1 LSGIELGGLNDLW
14 VIEFTYVLD
23 LSLFCK
29 TLNRIKKHH
38 MAKNLVIVES
48 PAKAKTIEKYLG
60 KDYIVKSSI
69 GHIRDL
75 PGSSMGI
82 DIDGD
87 FEPEYVVS
95 PDKKKTVKELKDLAK
110 KAEKVLLAT
119 DEDREGEAIAWHLAK
134 ALDLDVATT
143 DRIVFHEITKNA
155 ILRAIEKPRKIDQ
168 NLVNAQQA
176 RRVLDRLVGFEIS
189 PVLWRKIK
197 TGLSAGRVQSV
208 SVRLIV
214 ERERE
219 IMDFKPESW
228 FRVRANFANADKHA
242 FRAELNHR
250 VTEFD
255 SAEELLTSLKGASY
269 KVAKVEKKPGKRSPA
284 APFTTSTLQQEAA
297 RKLGFSVSQTMT
309 LAQRLY
315 ENGLITYMR
324 TDSVNLSKEAVAAA
338 ADEVKKDFGEEY
350 SQPRMFKSKSKGAQE
365 AHEAIRPTSI
375 SRRNAGADAQQ
386 KRLYDLIW
394 KRTIAS
400 QMAEA
405 KLERTTI
412 DIENDKT
419 ADIFQAKGEVIV
431 FDGFLKVYFE
441 STDDEPEEQ
450 DGMLPAVREGE
461 NLKNLDVEAVQRFSK
476 HPPRFTEA
484 SLVKQLEDL
493 GIGRPSTYAP
503 TISTIQ
509 NRKYVEKTS
518 KEGEERK
525 YHVLALVN
533 DELKTSMQSEITGAE
548 KNKLFPTD
556 IGMVV
561 NDYLMDQ
568 FDEIMDFHFTAR
580 VEEEF
585 DDIAQGQREWNRMIR
600 EFYKDFH
607 PKVKEASEE
616 KGRRA
621 GERYLGDHP
630 KSGKPVYAK
639 IGRYGSMVQIGSAE
653 DDEKPEFASLM
664 KDQQIGTITLEEALE
679 LFKLPRTV
687 GEYKGKEVVAG
698 VGRFGPY
705 VRYDGMFVSIKGH
718 DPLSI
723 NMEDSVVLIEEK
735 IEQEKNKYIN
745 VFDDADPKIE
755 VLNGRYGPYIKQG
768 KKNYKIPKGEK
779 PEELTLEQCLEIIE
793 KAPKTKSR
801 ARKKK

>member
-1 LSGIELGGLNDLW
+1 
-14 VIEFTYVLD
+14 
-23 LSLFCK
+23 
-29 TLNRIKKHH
+29 

-60 KDYIVKSSI
+60 KDYVVKSSI

-82 DIDGD
+82 DIEGD
-87 FEPEYVVS
+87 FEPEYVIS

-155 ILRAIEKPRKIDQ
+155 ILKAIEKPRKIDQ

-197 TGLSAGRVQSV
+197 GGLSAGRVQSV

-219 IMDFKPESW
+219 IMEFKPESW
-228 FRVRANFANADKHA
+228 FRVRGNFANTDNHA
-242 FRAELNHR
+242 FRGELNHR
-250 VTEFD
+250 VSDLEG
-255 SAEELLTSLKGASY
+255 AENLLQALKGAAY
-269 KVAKVEKKPGKRSPA
+269 RVAKVEKKPGKRTPA

-338 ADEVKKDFGEEY
+338 AEEVKKDFGEEY
-350 SQPRMFKSKSKGAQE
+350 SQPRMYKSKSKGAQE
-365 AHEAIRPTSI
+365 AHEAIRPTSLN
-375 SRRNAGADAQQ
+375 RRNAGADAQQ

-405 KLERTTI
+405 KLERTTV

-419 ADIFQAKGEVIV
+419 SDIFQAKGEVIA

-450 DGMLPAVREGE
+450 EGMLPALREGE
-461 NLKNLDVEAVQRFSK
+461 ELNNLDIEAVQRFSK
-476 HPPRFTEA
+476 HPPRYTEA

-525 YHVLALVN
+525 YHVLTLVK
-533 DELKTSMQSEITGAE
+533 DELNSSMQSEITGAE

-561 NDYLMDQ
+561 NDYLMGQ
-568 FDEIMDFHFTAR
+568 FDEIMDFHFTAK

-585 DDIAQGQREWNRMIR
+585 DNIAQGQREWNRMIR

-607 PKVKEASEE
+607 PKVQEAAEE

-639 IGRYGSMVQIGSAE
+639 IGRYGSMVQVGSAE
-653 DDEKPEFASLM
+653 DDEKPEFASLL

-705 VRYDGMFVSIKGH
+705 VRYDGMFISIKGH

-723 NMEDSVVLIEEK
+723 NMEDSVELIEEK

-745 VFDDADPKIE
+745 VYDEVDPKIE

-779 PEELTLEQCLEIIE
+779 PEELTLEQCQEIIE

-801 ARKKK
+801 GRKKK